1 MYTRPRQY
9 LFCALCCL
17 LYGWNVLF
25 FFFLDESRVL
35 LEELE
40 LEYVPEI
47 KKLKA
52 KALKKSQKGLS

>member
-1 MYTRPRQY
+1 
-9 LFCALCCL
+9 
-17 LYGWNVLF
+17 
-25 FFFLDESRVL
+25 VL